1 MKRLCQ
7 KSILFLAT
15 TLLVAIMLSTTAFAM
30 PSDEFFAQHGPAAQE
45 ACLDR
50 GYFPS
55 VALAQAALESGW
67 GESELARVNNL
78 FGRKCTDQT
87 HCVAKLTPEF
97 RSNRWVQ
104 EYHWFAAYVSVRDA
118 FKDYVDKYER
128 PIYADKDFSSPQA
141 FIRSVAGRY
150 ATDPGYAGKIISL
163 IAAYDLEEWDE

>member
-1 MKRLCQ
+1 MK
-7 KSILFLAT
+7 KVITFVTTFL
-15 TLLVAIMLSTTAFAM
+15 LLAALMSAAFAM
-30 PSDEFFAQHGPAAQE
+30 PPGEFFARQGPAAQE

-97 RSNRWVQ
+97 RGDRWVQ

-118 FKDYVDKYER
+118 FTDYVNKYER
-128 PIYADKDFSSPQA
+128 PIYADKDFTSPQA

-150 ATDPGYAGKIISL
+150 ATDPGYAGKIIAI
-163 IAAYDLEEWDE
+163 IAAYELEEWDE

>member
-1 MKRLCQ
+1 MKKR
-7 KSILFLAT
+7 IIVTAF
-15 TLLVAIMLSTTAFAM
+15 LLVAALVSVAFAM
-30 PSDEFFAQHGPAAQE
+30 PPGEFFAEHGPSAQD

-50 GYFPS
+50 GYFAS

-97 RSNRWVQ
+97 RDGQWRL
-104 EYHWFAAYVSVRDA
+104 EIHRFAAYDSVRAA
-118 FKDYVDKYER
+118 FGDYVDKYER
-128 PIYADKDFSSPQA
+128 PIYADKDFTSPQA

>member
-1 MKRLCQ
+1 MKKR
-7 KSILFLAT
+7 IIAT
-15 TLLVAIMLSTTAFAM
+15 TFLLAAALMSVAFAM
-30 PSDEFFAQHGPAAQE
+30 PPGEFFAEHGPSAQD
-45 ACLDR
+45 ACLNR
-50 GYFPS
+50 GYFAS

-67 GESELARVNNL
+67 DESDLARVNNL

-97 RSNRWVQ
+97 RGGRWVQ

-118 FKDYVDKYER
+118 FADYVAKYER
-128 PIYADKDFSSPQA
+128 PIYDSKDFSSPQA

-150 ATDPGYAGKIISL
+150 ATDPDYAGKIIAL

>member
-1 MKRLCQ
+1 MK
-7 KSILFLAT
+7 KVIAFVTAFV
-15 TLLVAIMLSTTAFAM
+15 LVTALMSVAFAM
-30 PSDEFFAQHGPAAQE
+30 PPTEFFARHGPTAQE

-97 RSNRWVQ
+97 RSGRWVQ
-104 EYHWFAAYVSVRDA
+104 EYYWFAAYVSVRDA
-118 FKDYVDKYER
+118 FRDYVNKYER
-128 PIYADKDFSSPQA
+128 PIYADKDFTSPQA

-150 ATDPGYAGKIISL
+150 ATDPGYTGKIISL
-163 IAAYDLEEWDE
+163 IAAYELEEWDE